1 MAGSIQVGGK
11 MKPKISKRG
20 SKITVE
26 GKTFDLSNK
35 RGQKVSIYQEKD
47 GSITIDSKLIHEN
60 GYQLAELEV
69 PPRVIEMVET
79 GETDADDMP
88 ITTPKEVP
96 LKLGTVEV
104 NVFDVP
110 VIKKSKEVIKESI

>member
-11 MKPKISKRG
+11 MKPKITKRG

-26 GKTFDLSNK
+26 GKTFDLSDK
-35 RGQKVSIYQEKD
+35 RGKKVSIYQEKD

-110 VIKKSKEVIKESI
+110 VIKKSKEVKESI